1 MTRNQELYQA
11 ILRGDRSTVQK
22 IFQSAIDQHADVNEL
37 LEDSMIPAMREV
49 GERFARSEIYVPE
62 MLIAARA
69 MQAGLTLIE
78 PILAKSNRKPR
89 GKVAVGTVK
98 GDLHDIGKNL
108 VVIMLK
114 GAGYEVL
121 DLGINCPVE
130 KYATAAA
137 AGINIIMCSALLSTT
152 MMYMK
157 EVVNF
162 FKNNSAV
169 KIIVGGA
176 PVTQKYADSIGAHG
190 YGKNANEAVRI
201 VERLTGAVA

>member
-11 ILRGDRSTVQK
+11 ILKGDRTTVQK
-22 IFQSAIDQHADVNEL
+22 IFQSAIDLNANVSEL
-37 LEDSMIPAMREV
+37 LDESMIPAMREV

-78 PILAKSNRKPR
+78 PTLAKSNRKSR
-89 GKVAVGTVK
+89 EKVAVGTVK

-121 DLGINCPVE
+121 DLGINCGVE
-130 KYATAAA
+130 KYAEAAT

-152 MMYMK
+152 MVYMK
-157 EVVNF
+157 EVVNY

-169 KIIVGGA
+169 KIVVGGA

-190 YGKNANEAVRI
+190 YGQDANAAVRI
-201 VERLTGAVA
+201 VERLSGAVT